1 VTSVRIVLTLIAKDL
16 RVELRSKDVLAVMA
30 LFSLMTVVLFHF
42 SFDIG
47 VDRET
52 VLGMSAGMLWLAFAF
67 SGMLG
72 LSRTFSVERQRETLR
87 GLLMAPIDR
96 SLIYV
101 AKLLAN
107 LIFLGIVEA
116 ITYPIFGVLLNLPW
130 TETFPEILLV
140 FFLATLGFAAPGTLF
155 AAASANAKL
164 RESLL
169 PVLLFPI
176 ALPALIGGEECTALL
191 LHGKSLAEGAIWLKI
206 LGAFDLI
213 FVVVGVL
220 LFEFMMEE

>member
-1 VTSVRIVLTLIAKDL
+1 MNAARIVLTLIAKDM
-16 RVELRSKDVLAVMA
+16 RVEFRSKEVLAVMA

-47 VDRET
+47 VDPDT
-52 VLGMSAGMLWLAFAF
+52 VLGMSSGMLWLAFAF

-72 LSRTFSVERQRETLR
+72 LSRTFAVERQRETLR
-87 GLLMAPIDR
+87 GLLMAPVDR
-96 SLIYV
+96 ALIYV
-101 AKLLAN
+101 AKLLSN
-107 LIFLGIVEA
+107 LIFIGVVEA

-155 AAASANAKL
+155 AAASANVKL
-164 RESLL
+164 REGLL

-176 ALPALIGGEECTALL
+176 ALPALIGGVECTSIL
-191 LHGKSLAEGAIWLKI
+191 LHGKPLAEAAIWLKI

-220 LFEFMMEE
+220 LFEFTMEE